1 MPFSL
6 YLVFDLLHW
15 AYSSIPIAFVQ
26 WLHRFTPAATAIA
39 PQHTQLPSSPLLD
52 LTPWAGCCH
61 PSLWMPSLP
70 SWNSNSPHLTSSSHL
85 SPTPHGPSFYC
96 PLPNMWIHSPFL
108 PGFNT
113 LLWAITTTVPLPH
126 ADSDIPHHTEGISSS
141 PNLWNHT
148 LSCFA
153 PTETYLAWNHLMAF
167 GMNFA
172 ETKGGKEGG
181 REEGLLSVRG

>member
-1 MPFSL
+1 MSFFVQMPFSL

-141 PNLWNHT
+141 PNL
-148 LSCFA
+148 
-153 PTETYLAWNHLMAF
+153 
-167 GMNFA
+167 
-172 ETKGGKEGG
+172 
-181 REEGLLSVRG
+181 